1 MLQLNHFGYSN
12 EAECLEL
19 VTMFACIE
27 EDDLREKV
35 LNVVKALATKTGEL
49 VTPDEITFS

>member
-27 EDDLREKV
+27 DDDLREKV
-35 LNVVKALATKTGEL
+35 LNLVKALATKTL
-49 VTPDEITFS
+49 LT

>member
-1 MLQLNHFGYSN
+1 MLQLYHVCYSN

-27 EDDLREKV
+27 DDDLREKV
-35 LNVVKALATKTGEL
+35 LNLVKALATKTL
-49 VTPDEITFS
+49 LT

>member
-35 LNVVKALATKTGEL
+35 LQRRQSPRHEDWGTRHPG
-49 VTPDEITFS
+49 